1 MKKILVND
9 GIHPDGLQLLEEA
22 NFQVDTETIAQEDL
36 YDALPEYDV
45 IIVRSATKVRKDLID
60 KCPNLKIIARGGVG
74 LDNID
79 FEYAKSKNIEVF
91 NTPAAS
97 SPAVAELA
105 FAHMFAISRFLYQ
118 SNREMPGSGNTQFKN
133 LKKAYSKGTQLRGK
147 NLGIIGFGNIGQE
160 TARIGLALGMNVM
173 PVDLVINETFIA
185 IDLYN
190 NKDINLTVRVPTVS
204 WDTMIA
210 NSDFISLHVPF
221 GGKPL
226 IGAAEFE
233 KMKTGVVIINASRGG
248 TIDEDALLEALNNGK
263 VAGAGLDVFENE
275 PTPLKALLEHPRVSL
290 SPHIG
295 ASTLEAQRNIGLELA
310 QKIIAYYS
318 NNGQRNN

>member
-1 MKKILVND
+1 MIKILVND
-9 GIHPDGLQLLEEA
+9 GMHPDGQQLLEEA
-22 NFQVDTETIAQEDL
+22 NFQVDTKTIAQENL
-36 YDALPEYDV
+36 PEALPNYDV
-45 IIVRSATKVRKDLID
+45 IIIRSATKVRKDLID

-79 FEYAKSKNIEVF
+79 VSYAKSKNIEVF

-118 SNREMPGSGNTQFKN
+118 SNREMPSSGDTQFKN
-133 LKKAYSKGTQLRGK
+133 LKKAYSQGTQLRGK
-147 NLGIIGFGNIGQE
+147 TLGIIGFGRIGQE

-173 PVDLVINETFIA
+173 PVDLVINESNLSISLF
-185 IDLYN
+185 N
-190 NKDINLTVRVPTVS
+190 NEDINLTVRVPTVS
-204 WDTMIA
+204 WNTMLE

-221 GGKPL
+221 GGKAL
-226 IGAAEFE
+226 IGAKEFE
-233 KMKTGVVIINASRGG
+233 KMKDGVVIINAARGG
-248 TIDEDALLEALNNGK
+248 TIDEDALLEALNSGK
-263 VAGAGLDVFENE
+263 VGGAGLDVFENE

-295 ASTLEAQRNIGLELA
+295 ASTLEAQRNIGIELA
-310 QKIIAYYS
+310 EKIIAYYNS
-318 NNGQRNN
+318 NGIN